1 VTRVRLVLHQFS
13 FDYKT
18 YIREPTALFFT
29 AVMPLMFLV
38 LFVGV
43 FGNADIP
50 VGHNR
55 FVHGATYYVPSIL
68 ALAIISATAVNL
80 AISLAGAR
88 ERGTLKRLRATP
100 LPPST
105 YLIARV
111 LTQIITVTIIAAI
124 VIAFGRFAYN
134 VSVPASSW
142 PPLLLTLAIGIMSF
156 CSVGFLMTLMI
167 RSEQAAPAVTNAVIL
182 PLQFMSGVFF
192 PRGTIPLW
200 MRDIAGIF
208 PIKHLVDAVFTV
220 FDPTNHGSRLAG
232 TDLAVLALWGIG
244 SLIVAARFFRWTPT
258 NR

>member
-1 VTRVRLVLHQFS
+1 
-13 FDYKT
+13 
-18 YIREPTALFFT
+18 
-29 AVMPLMFLV
+29 MPLMFLV

-50 VGHNR
+50 VGHNH

-80 AISLAGAR
+80 AISLASAR

-100 LPPST
+100 LPPSS
-105 YLIARV
+105 YVIARV
-111 LTQIITVTIIAAI
+111 LTQIITVTIIATI
-124 VIAFGRFAYN
+124 VIGFGHFAYN
-134 VSVPASSW
+134 VSLPAAAW
-142 PPLLLTLAIGIMSF
+142 PSLLMTLAVGITSF
-156 CSVGFLMTLMI
+156 CSVGFLLTLLI

-192 PRGTIPLW
+192 PRGSIPVW
-200 MRDIAGIF
+200 MRDIASIF
-208 PIKHLVDAVFTV
+208 PIKHLVDAIFTV
-220 FDPTNHGSRLAG
+220 FDPTSHGSRLAAG
-232 TDLAVLALWGIG
+232 DLGVLALWGVG